1 MKKFL
6 FGSLLC
12 LAVLN
17 LAQAEQMQQFGD
29 YEVHYSLVN
38 TRHIPPQVAKVYDIV
53 RADNRMLLNIAIRK
67 RTGEQETQAQQAE
80 LTGVRHDLMRPY
92 DLKFTEVKEQDAI
105 YYISEFKVI
114 NEEFSRF
121 AIDIKI
127 GAEESFTLEFKQTL
141 YVD

>member
-1 MKKFL
+1 MKKI
-6 FGSLLC
+6 LLGGLLW
-12 LAVLN
+12 LALLN

-38 TRHIPPQVAKVYDIV
+38 TRQIPAQVAKVYDIV
-53 RADNRMLLNIAIRK
+53 RADNRMLLNVAIRK
-67 RTGEQETQAQQAE
+67 RGDGLKTVAQQAE
-80 LTGVRHDLMRPY
+80 LKGTRHDLMRTY
-92 DLKFTEVKEQDAI
+92 NLKFTEIKEQGAI

-127 GAEESFTLEFKQTL
+127 SEDENFTLEFKHTM

>member
-1 MKKFL
+1 MKKT
-6 FGSLLC
+6 LLGGLLW
-12 LAVLN
+12 LALLN

-38 TRHIPPQVAKVYDIV
+38 TRHIPAQVAKVYDIV
-53 RADNRMLLNIAIRK
+53 RADNRILLNVAIRK
-67 RTGEQETQAQQAE
+67 RGDGLETVAQQAE
-80 LTGVRHDLMRPY
+80 LKGTRHDLMRTY
-92 DLKFTEVKEQDAI
+92 NLEFTEIKEQDAI

-127 GAEESFTLEFKQTL
+127 SEDENFTLEFKHTM